1 MELIKQH
8 ESYLIQGNLDNDWGV
23 NGYITVEAN
32 ESFSMNISIFIEDKL
47 IGDFNYSKP
56 VEGNISML
64 YTIPEEHRMEI
75 VSYANTIVDFVLEQ
89 FKK

>member
-47 IGDFNYSKP
+47 IGDFN
-56 VEGNISML
+56 
-64 YTIPEEHRMEI
+64 
-75 VSYANTIVDFVLEQ
+75 
-89 FKK
+89 

>member
-8 ESYLIQGNLDNDWGV
+8 ESYLIQGNLDNGWGI
-23 NGYITVEAN
+23 NGYITLEAD

-64 YTIPEEHRMEI
+64 YTIPEETREEI
-75 VSYANTIVDFVLEQ
+75 VTYANTIVDFVIEQ